1 MGIFIWSFFWT
12 FDHQIILP
20 LDFSELIAHPLTPR
34 IPIGTQLP
42 LTSLGDRLPMNEF
55 KHSYHQRDVRD
66 FITETRL
73 KVSEY
78 SFNQAQQD
86 SIDSRLEELLAMVE
100 KADEF
105 EKNNLAEYT
114 LILHQLIIE
123 KSKCFLFIDDLIIN
137 EKTRKK

>member
-1 MGIFIWSFFWT
+1 MGIFVWSFFRT
-12 FDHQIILP
+12 FDHQIIRP
-20 LDFSELIAHPLTPR
+20 LDFSVLIAHPLTPG
-34 IPIGTQLP
+34 IPKGTQLS

-86 SIDSRLEELLAMVE
+86 SIDSRLEDLLAMVE
-100 KADEF
+100 KADEL

-114 LILHQLIIE
+114 VFLHQLIIE
-123 KSKCFLFIDDLIIN
+123 KSKCFLFIDDLIIK
-137 EKTRKK
+137 KTRKK